1 MQKIEYYTDPS
12 PHIIIDNFLSDKMAR
27 ACLKEAIELER
38 HFKQSEPIHK
48 DGEMHQDNCEEC
60 TRFREN
66 FRSSF
71 RDTSLVDLDE
81 HFKGKRDK
89 SIILSSIHDLIYK
102 GIDFHLAIKDFPPPF
117 NLLNKTTTTRQTLS
131 RYGKCQ
137 FYGWHRDT
145 DSIPQPIE
153 RVITIIYYFNKEPPT
168 FKGGNLFFGG
178 ESTKNY
184 KEVIP
189 KHNRALIFESSRL
202 HAVDTVKLSGNFD
215 EGRFSINMWFGFM
228 TGQVS
233 AGFEA
238 FDNMQVVP
246 TDLKRKWTR

>member
-12 PHIIIDNFLSDKMAR
+12 PHIIIDNFLSDKLAR
-27 ACLKEAIELER
+27 ACLKEACDLEKE
-38 HFKQSEPIHK
+38 FKPSDPVLG
-48 DGEMHQDNCEEC
+48 DGINLDDCEKC
-60 TRFREN
+60 KQFKEN

-71 RDTSLVDLDE
+71 RDTSLIDLDILFRE
-81 HFKGKRDK
+81 KRDK

-102 GIDFHLAIKDFPPPF
+102 GVDFHLAIKDFPPPF
-117 NLLNKTTTTRQTLS
+117 NLLHLTTTTRQTLS

-145 DSIPQPIE
+145 ESLPHPAE
-153 RVITIIYYFNKEPPT
+153 RIITIVYYFNKEPPA

-184 KEVIP
+184 KEIVP
-189 KHNRALIFESSRL
+189 KHNRAIIFESSKL
-202 HAVDTVKLSGNFD
+202 HAVDTVELNGNF
-215 EGRFSINMWFGFM
+215 EQGRFSINMWLGFM
-228 TGQVS
+228 TEKTS

-238 FDNMQVVP
+238 FDRMIDVP
-246 TDLKRKWTR
+246 TDLVIK